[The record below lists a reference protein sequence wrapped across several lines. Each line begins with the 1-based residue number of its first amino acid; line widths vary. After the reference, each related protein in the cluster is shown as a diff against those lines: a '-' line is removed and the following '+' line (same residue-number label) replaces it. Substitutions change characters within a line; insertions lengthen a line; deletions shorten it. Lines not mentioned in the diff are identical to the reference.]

1 MKGGRRSSLRG
12 PILCHFMEMKLGVCL
27 LLVCEIPGGE
37 MLIAEGEEQEIEAES
52 NVDHKIRCTGSLN
65 SDSSL
70 STATGLYNGI
80 SCFMCFISSHKAC
93 LTNRS

>member
-12 PILCHFMEMKLGVCL
+12 PIFSHFMEMKLGVCL

-37 MLIAEGEEQEIEAES
+37 MLIVEGGKKAAKAES
-52 NVDHKIRCTGSLN
+52 NTNHKIGCTNSLN

-70 STATGLYNGI
+70 PTVTRL
-80 SCFMCFISSHKAC
+80 
-93 LTNRS
+93 